1 MSSPIRIALADDH
14 PLYLEGLEML
24 LNSSG
29 AAKVVATA
37 TDGMEAL
44 QMIEQNEFDIL
55 LLDLHLPDKDGMQI
69 AEEFS
74 KKNVPFRII
83 MLTMQRGGRYI
94 ERLKKWGVKGYVLK
108 SVSLETLADVIQR
121 VHKGEEYFPE
131 EAMAYDHEE
140 DVRLKSSVIM
150 SNTPGKQ
157 LTAREQ
163 EILVLVCK
171 EFSSKEIGEQLF
183 ISTGTVDTHRKNLLL
198 KLGVTNTVGL
208 VKYALKHGLLDD

>member
-1 MSSPIRIALADDH
+1 
-14 PLYLEGLEML
+14 ML

-37 TDGMEAL
+37 SDGIEAV
-44 QMIEQNEFDIL
+44 QMIEQHEFDIL
-55 LLDLHLPDKDGMQI
+55 LLDLHLPNKDGMQI
-69 AEEFS
+69 AEELS

-108 SVSLETLADVIQR
+108 SVSLEALSDVIQR

-131 EAMAYDHEE
+131 EVMAYDHEE
-140 DVRLKSSVIM
+140 DVRLKSSVIT
-150 SNTPGKQ
+150 SDTPAKQ

-163 EILVLVCK
+163 EILVLVCQ
-171 EFSSKEIGEQLF
+171 EYSSKEIGEKLF